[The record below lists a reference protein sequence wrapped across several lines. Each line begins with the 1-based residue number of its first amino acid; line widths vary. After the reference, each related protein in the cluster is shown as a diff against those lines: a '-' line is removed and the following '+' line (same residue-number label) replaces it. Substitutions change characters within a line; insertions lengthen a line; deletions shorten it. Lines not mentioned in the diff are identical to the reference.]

1 MKKVKNSTENKDL
14 INTFRKLKTKSH
26 LNKTKLKK
34 NNFYYAKFCKNYFF
48 KKNSLKT
55 NLLVLAHPQIFNSYV
70 VVNNPL
76 VYNQL
81 WVFKLN
87 LMFIC

>member
-1 MKKVKNSTENKDL
+1 MKKVKNLIENKDL
-14 INTFRKLKTKSH
+14 INTFKKLKTRSY
-26 LNKTKLKK
+26 LNKKKLRI
-34 NNFYYAKFCKNYFF
+34 NDFYYAKFCKNYFF
-48 KKNSLKT
+48 KKKLKRN
-55 NLLVLAHPQIFNSYV
+55 NLLYLDSSKIFNSHV
-70 VVNNPL
+70 VINNLL